1 LIGSLRLGCALLIA
15 AALRTASVSGPP
27 ALPVSPY
34 APDNALTS
42 RDTLRRVRREIAS
55 ASAHLAGG
63 AASVISGYLS
73 ARGLPP
79 VPGTVS
85 INDSGLVF
93 QASPGSLATFPLVG
107 PLRYTGGR
115 QWRASSVSLV
125 YADQDNGRAV
135 YVFRIDAGVF
145 ETDDPGFLLDLS
157 NHPPWLDSLAPSQWK
172 TERPLVDPSDMLA
185 LQTKTLATART
196 SYADTLYQLFG
207 RPRAAIG
214 LIGLRGQTAGRLGE
228 YISAQDSLA
237 LDPGHMNGEAQLR
250 HTLAH
255 ELGHRWQARAPS
267 QMRTL
272 WSGVPPIRDTKRY
285 GYGDVTEHQ
294 AEAIAFA
301 VNFLQTTAALVEVSS
316 SSLDLLEHYELLV
329 PGTGTMVHYLAL
341 QPLYRNH
348 PLRTL
353 LTTGRSS

>member
-15 AALRTASVSGPP
+15 AALRTASVWGPP

-34 APDNALTS
+34 APENELTS
-42 RDTLRRVRREIAS
+42 HDTLRRVKPEIAS

-93 QASPGSLATFPLVG
+93 QAGPGSLATFPLVG

-125 YADQDNGRAV
+125 YTDQDNGRAV

-145 ETDDPGFLLDLS
+145 ETEDPGFLLDLS
-157 NHPPWLDSLAPSQWK
+157 NHPSWLDSLAPTQWK

-185 LQTKTLATART
+185 LQTKALATART

-228 YISAQDSLA
+228 YISAPDSLA